1 VTCKKNVLISD
12 HKRRNMKRR
21 KIRKELEETSK
32 EEAKK
37 DLGFRV

>member
-1 VTCKKNVLISD
+1 
-12 HKRRNMKRR
+12 MKRR